1 MLIFASN
8 SVVNLTDRAGSRIK
22 TKRYENNNCKLN
34 RILQGN

>member
-22 TKRYENNNCKLN
+22 TKQYESKAEQERRMDN
-34 RILQGN
+34 